1 MRMKNVTAM
10 NNIKL
15 TKKVKKKWLEALRS
29 GKYKQGKNELIKATN
44 GGFSYCCLG
53 VLQAI
58 TGLKVDNCG
67 LLTNRRA
74 DITCVKG
81 LSVDTQGELSTFNDT
96 DKSFDWIADWIDK
109 NITPLI

>member
-1 MRMKNVTAM
+1 M

-15 TKKVKKKWLEALRS
+15 TKKVKNQWLEALRS
-29 GKYKQGKNELIKATN
+29 GEYKQGWGALK
-44 GGFSYCCLG
+44 SHDRYCCLG
-53 VLQAI
+53 VLQVI
-58 TGLKVDNCG
+58 KGLKVDNCG